1 MIGKKI
7 PISEYHD
14 SRGVLTAI
22 NELPFEAK
30 RVFFIYDVPKEEK
43 RGDHF
48 SKTSKFLYI
57 VIKGCCKVLLEDGF
71 HTELYDLKPG
81 EALLFTKN
89 TWMKIDDFIEGT
101 VLCVLS
107 DNEYKSSDYS
117 SDYEEFKRIVRG
129 NENV

>member
-7 PISEYHD
+7 PISEYRD

-22 NELPFEAK
+22 NELPFEVK

-57 VIKGCCKVLLEDGF
+57 VIKGFCKVLLEDGF
-71 HTELYDLKPG
+71 RTELYDLKPG